1 MAEVESAKPLRR
13 ISSRRAKPKV
23 EVPVSR
29 ARWLGTRIFETRAF
43 EVVVEPAPVPVSPS
57 ALPASPHVSL
67 PSLSP
72 ARNPPPRKPPPRRAV
87 VWSAAK
93 HFRLEG
99 PARAPWEHAARGRGW
114 RCVESW
120 RKWCGSRRSGR
131 RRGGET
137 GTPGAGGT
145 YDPTAQGCE
154 LTCRPSRCPPT
165 DYKMAKSKNHTAHNQ
180 TRKAHR
186 NGIKKPKSN
195 RYPSLKGVRRTRLP
209 HGPGPLSDSTV
220 LLRLTPSS

>member
-1 MAEVESAKPLRR
+1 MAEVESAKPPRR

-67 PSLSP
+67 PSLPP

-154 LTCRPSRCPPT
+154 LTCRPSRCPP
-165 DYKMAKSKNHTAHNQ
+165 Q
-180 TRKAHR
+180 TTKW
-186 NGIKKPKSN
+186 
-195 RYPSLKGVRRTRLP
+195 PSPRTTPPTTRPARRTGTVSRSPSRTDTPRLRAYVAP
-209 HGPGPLSDSTV
+209 ACRMALGLCLTV
-220 LLRLTPSS
+220 LCSSG